1 MKLLRLLSTSSTL
14 FLLGYCHIP
23 EYNNR
28 SNLSNQNR
36 ATNLSLYNLVNTAK
50 QYQHDLLNNKISAYT
65 YSFTSTN
72 ANNKAQAQASITF
85 GNTGSQ
91 NIENSIPTQGFN
103 LRNWRPP
110 RRSLAQKK
118 NTCKVYFGKNEQIAL
133 ASTAYSEN
141 GYQQIAAINPKNP
154 KFPNIYT
161 YGKLSNN
168 HNLAMMAY
176 SQVKN
181 KPVLH
186 EAISQVI
193 RNDKVTTYF
202 VHN

>member
-118 NTCKVYFGKNEQIAL
+118 
-133 ASTAYSEN
+133 
-141 GYQQIAAINPKNP
+141 